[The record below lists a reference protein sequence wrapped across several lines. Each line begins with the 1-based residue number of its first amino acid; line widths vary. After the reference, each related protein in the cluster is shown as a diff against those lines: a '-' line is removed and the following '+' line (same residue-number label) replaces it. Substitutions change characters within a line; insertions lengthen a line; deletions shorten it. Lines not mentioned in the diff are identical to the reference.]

1 MTCVKIVAAVVVL
14 SAMMSA
20 QKIPPGTALP
30 VTLSSDLNAK
40 NIEPGQRIVANVA
53 QNVPLPGGGRIR
65 SGSRVEGRVLKADMN
80 AENSSS
86 LRIRFDVVRV
96 NDRELPIAI
105 SLRALASPVEVQ
117 NAGLPIHG
125 PVSAET
131 DATWTTSQIGGDD
144 VYRGGG
150 HVVHGERVVGEPV
163 ADGVLA
169 ELIPVPP
176 LGCAEGSGGRR
187 LALWVFAS
195 SACGAYGFGKL
206 TIEAAGDS
214 NPMGDIV
221 LRGKKNVHLPRGSA
235 MLLMVTEAPQAQGGN
250 QPRK

>member
-1 MTCVKIVAAVVVL
+1 VKTVTALLVL
-14 SAMMSA
+14 AAMMSA

-40 NIEPGQRIVANVA
+40 KIQPGERIVATVA
-53 QNVPLPGGGRIR
+53 QNVPLPAGARIR
-65 SGSRVEGRVLKADMN
+65 SGSRVEGRVLQAAMN
-80 AENSSS
+80 ADRSWT
-86 LRIRFDVVRV
+86 LRIRFDVLRA
-96 NDRELPIAI
+96 DGRELPISP

-117 NAGLPIHG
+117 NARLPIHG

-131 DATWTTSQIGGDD
+131 GTTWTTAQIGGDD

-150 HVVHGERVVGEPV
+150 HVVHGEQVVGEPV

-206 TIEAAGDS
+206 SIEKAGDG
-214 NPMGDIV
+214 NPVGEIV
-221 LRGKKNVHLPRGSA
+221 LRGKKNVHLRQGSA
-235 MLLMVTEAPQAQGGN
+235 LLLMVTEAPQPKKGDKERN
-250 QPRK
+250 